1 MRTWL
6 LVCSGVLLAIVLRTE
21 AIPAVQQSE
30 PSASSRA
37 FEILQKR
44 CASCHGDTGSA
55 RTYMLLDHAAMIRTG
70 KVVPGRPAESLL
82 FQRISGGLEPIMPA
96 GGPMLAD
103 SDIATIRQ
111 WISEGAREWTIT
123 RTPARNFITNDEV
136 VSAIEQDLNS
146 FRRDT
151 SRKFLRYFVLTNL
164 YNSGDTKLAT
174 FRTALFKLLNS
185 LSWDKDIINPAVI
198 DKEETIVRIDL
209 RDYGWTDPA
218 GTWETVLAGY
228 PYGVELSGSAYARV
242 QLLTSSKIPLIRA
255 DWFLA
260 AASMPP
266 LYHEILELPANE
278 TDLESCGSNT
288 KRCLHIDTERNLR
301 EAPGVRVARA
311 GFTESGVSNSN
322 RIVERHRSPFGAY
335 WKSHDF
341 SDNIGEHNIFQHPLD
356 FRRAGG
362 EIIFNLPNGLQAY
375 LLVND
380 KGERIDQAPTNIV
393 FDKGGSRAEIRNGL
407 SCMSCHVNGMRS
419 FTDDVRATLT
429 ALSPY
434 ELTYAEAL
442 YLDHDGMKKLILED
456 QERFQAA
463 VQKTGVKPG
472 VEPIA
477 ELSER
482 YAKSVDSTT
491 AAHELGLTKDQ
502 FLKAATANPL
512 LGQLGLATLL
522 AGGTV
527 KRDAWEDVF
536 GLIVEELGLGMY
548 VPPDKVYGERFFSG
562 SPLRP
567 FVGKGSNTSLP
578 VVSGRSLSDLTSS
591 IASGFIGRTVRSVE
605 NGRERIYSVRDVRIS
620 QDCSAEI
627 VDVDRFN
634 DPGDP
639 RQSWT
644 EEYNQRFP
652 LRMVQAS
659 VTSSGDI
666 SRVVITGL
674 SPGVIRLD
682 RSPSNQNRWNNPS
695 IPPTGTRTEFPAFV
709 QFDLPRDAETDRAFA
724 ALRAGIQHCS
734 LAALR
739 N

>member
-1 MRTWL
+1 
-6 LVCSGVLLAIVLRTE
+6 
-21 AIPAVQQSE
+21 
-30 PSASSRA
+30 
-37 FEILQKR
+37 
-44 CASCHGDTGSA
+44 
-55 RTYMLLDHAAMIRTG
+55 MLLDHAAMIKTG
-70 KVVPGRPAESLL
+70 KIVPGRPEESLL
-82 FQRISGGLEPIMPA
+82 FQRITGEIEPVMPA
-96 GGPMLAD
+96 VGPKLSD
-103 SDIATIRQ
+103 GDIALIKQ
-111 WISEGAREWTIT
+111 WIYEGAPEWSTA
-123 RTPARNFITNDEV
+123 RTPSRRFITNDEV

-146 FRRDT
+146 FRGDT
-151 SRKFLRYFVLTNL
+151 SRRFLRYFVLTNL

-174 FRTALFKLLNS
+174 YRAALFKLLNS
-185 LSWDKDIINPAVI
+185 LSWDKDIVRPAVI
-198 DKEETIVRIDL
+198 DRDETIVRIDL

-218 GTWETVLAGY
+218 WTWETVLAGY
-228 PYGVELSGSAYARV
+228 PYGVQLSGSAFARI
-242 QLLTSSKIPLIRA
+242 QILTSTKIPMIRA

-266 LYHEILELPANE
+266 LYHEILELPSNE
-278 TDLESCGSNT
+278 ADLESCGNNT

-301 EAPGVRVARA
+301 DSPGVRVVRA

-375 LLVND
+375 LLVNE
-380 KGERIDQAPTNIV
+380 KGKRIDQAPTNIV

-419 FTDDVRATLT
+419 FTDDVRVTLT

-434 ELTYAEAL
+434 DQTYAESL
-442 YLDHDGMKKLILED
+442 YVENDVMKKLINED
-456 QERFQAA
+456 QERFLAA
-463 VQKTGVKPG
+463 LQKTGVTPG

-482 YAKSVDSTT
+482 YAKSVDSVT

-502 FLKAATANPL
+502 FLKAATVNPVL
-512 LGQLGLATLL
+512 SQLGLATLL

-536 GLIVEELGLGMY
+536 GQVVEELGLGAY
-548 VPPDKVYGERFFSG
+548 VPPDRVYGERFFSG

-567 FVGKGSNTSLP
+567 FVGKERSTFSLP
-578 VVSGRSLSDLTSS
+578 PAGRSLSDLTSS
-591 IASGFIGRTVRSVE
+591 IASGFIGRTVRSIE
-605 NGRERIYSVRDVRIS
+605 NGRERIYAVKDVRIF

-627 VDVDRFN
+627 ADGDRLN
-634 DPGDP
+634 DPGDL
-639 RQSWT
+639 RQSRSEDYT
-644 EEYNQRFP
+644 QRFS
-652 LRMVQAS
+652 LRSVQAS
-659 VTSSGDI
+659 MTSNGDV

-674 SPGVIRLD
+674 LPGVIRLE
-682 RSPSNQNRWNNPS
+682 RSPVPS
-695 IPPTGTRTEFPAFV
+695 TGSRTEFPPFV

-724 ALRAGIQHCS
+724 ALRNAI
-734 LAALR
+734 ALCA